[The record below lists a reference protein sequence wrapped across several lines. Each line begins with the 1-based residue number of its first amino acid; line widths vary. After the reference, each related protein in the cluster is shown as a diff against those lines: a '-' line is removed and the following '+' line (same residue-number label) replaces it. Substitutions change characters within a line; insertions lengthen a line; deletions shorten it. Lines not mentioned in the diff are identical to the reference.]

1 MICYY
6 ADGNLPNS
14 LLVKKVE
21 ECPMNETLWTEKSKE
36 ICNNTQDTPY
46 HCLPTD
52 TLNGFVEGCLKV
64 KTIQPGTDSGF
75 GVFFSGGGGVPV
87 YLY

>member
-1 MICYY
+1 MICHY
-6 ADGNLPNS
+6 AVGNLLNS
-14 LLVKKVE
+14 PLVNEVE

-46 HCLPTD
+46 HCLPID
-52 TLNGFVEGCLKV
+52 SQNGLFEGCLQV

-75 GVFFSGGGGVPV
+75 CF
-87 YLY
+87 